1 MALIIETGAI
11 VTGANSFTTDAEFA
25 AYAAARNVTLPA
37 TEAERDALQI
47 LAVDYLFSKEQEM
60 KGYRVSAD
68 QTLMYPR
75 KGVCAYGFNVA
86 SDAIPTSLKNAQMEL
101 GMQVN
106 TSELLVSGTTQN
118 VASISLDGV
127 ISESY
132 FSGGSWEQVRTDR
145 ADAYLDPLL
154 VNNGSSNIMI
164 RV

>member
-1 MALIIETGAI
+1 MALIIEDGSI
-11 VTGANSFTTDAEFA
+11 VAGANSFTTDAEFV
-25 AYAAARNVTLPA
+25 AYAAARNLTLPA

-47 LAVDYLFSKEQEM
+47 LAVDYLFSKETEM
-60 KGYRVSAD
+60 KGYRVSQD

-75 KGVCAYGFNVA
+75 KGVCAYNFNVA

-101 GMQVN
+101 GIQAN
-106 TSELLVSGTTQN
+106 TSGLLINATSQN
-118 VASISLDGV
+118 IASISLDGV

-154 VNNGSSNIMI
+154 VNNGSNNIMV

>member
-60 KGYRVSAD
+60 KGARVNAI
-68 QTLMYPR
+68 QELMYPR

-86 SDAIPTSLKNAQMEL
+86 SDAIPASLKNAQMEL

-106 TSELLVSGTTQN
+106 TSELLVSGTNQN